1 MSPPFFFLCA
11 LDVESRR
18 RPRRE
23 RKSWRQE
30 VKNERVR
37 SSSTDGATCQTQNLP
52 ARQTVTP
59 SLTSLPRAGSPHRI
73 AGSHAPQTS
82 PLARSPDRRGRRGRR
97 RLRGRGRAQGRGE
110 ECRRRREQRESRLR
124 IDDDGDNKEHP
135 RLLRRG
141 GAQVSNVNMATIG
154 KRQLICRD
162 RSAEMSRRFCRP
174 ESASVSKC
182 GQHIAVTCILNL
194 RAQSGWQSEVPS
206 PLCPMLCI

>member
-30 VKNERVR
+30 VRNEKAR

-73 AGSHAPQTS
+73 SGSHAPQTS

-141 GAQVSNVNMATIG
+141 GAQVHEQHQRLGVG
-154 KRQLICRD
+154 D
-162 RSAEMSRRFCRP
+162 AELLRRR
-174 ESASVSKC
+174 EA
-182 GQHIAVTCILNL
+182 QAVRVRRGDPGREGRMRRGDDAALGVFRL
-194 RAQSGWQSEVPS
+194 GG
-206 PLCPMLCI
+206 LGD